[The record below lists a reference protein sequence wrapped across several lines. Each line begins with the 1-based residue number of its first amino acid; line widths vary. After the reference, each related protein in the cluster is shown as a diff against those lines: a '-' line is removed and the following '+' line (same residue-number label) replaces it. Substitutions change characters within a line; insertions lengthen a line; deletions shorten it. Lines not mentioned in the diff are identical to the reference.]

1 VTVDALSSRQVR
13 AILCCSCLVLSAC
26 SPAPAPGSRSA
37 VDPTTQ
43 PWYTDTLK
51 DVNTLV
57 QGARQAIHDR
67 KPDAASALIQR
78 GEPLSARLLSVPHAT
93 LAATEAASDLD
104 ELYAQM
110 LFSNRNY
117 GWARLM
123 YQKNLSR
130 WKYWK
135 PATPETQRR
144 LKEVQS
150 EIAECDRRL
159 EGSTP

>member
-1 VTVDALSSRQVR
+1 M
-13 AILCCSCLVLSAC
+13 LCYCCLVLGAC
-26 SPAPAPGSRSA
+26 GQAAAPGSRTA
-37 VDPTTQ
+37 TDPTTQ
-43 PWYTDTLK
+43 AWYADTLK

-57 QGARQAIHDR
+57 EGARQALRDH

-78 GEPLSARLLSVPHAT
+78 GEPLSSRLLSVPHAT

-135 PATPETQRR
+135 PATAETERR

-159 EGSTP
+159 EGSGQ